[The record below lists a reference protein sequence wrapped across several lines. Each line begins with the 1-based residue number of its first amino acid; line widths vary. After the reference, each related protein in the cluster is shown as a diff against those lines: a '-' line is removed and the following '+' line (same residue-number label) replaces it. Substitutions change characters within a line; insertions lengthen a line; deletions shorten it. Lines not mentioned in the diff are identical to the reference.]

1 MATRNNLIN
10 EIAKLASDV
19 AKRDLQPNAGDNDTE
34 ILSLISVVTEQ
45 IKLRSGNSQQV
56 NDLVSMIEASLPATV
71 TNPPTDDALIDILP
85 RP

>member
-34 ILSLISVVTEQ
+34 ILSLISAVTEQ
-45 IKLRSGNSQQV
+45 IKQRSGNNQQL
-56 NDLVSMIEASLPATV
+56 NDLVSMVEASLPATV
-71 TNPPTDDALIDILP
+71 TKPPTNNALIDILP
-85 RP
+85 